1 MSKESQA
8 MEDKLGR
15 KTGKQESRTASLS
28 TNPSSCG
35 YSTGDY
41 FSVKTATTMSD
52 FETETRDNLKQ

>member
-1 MSKESQA
+1 